1 MKCAPYA
8 YPLALLVI
16 SLVLSSPG
24 AAVAGEK
31 VASKV
36 ADDIIK
42 HGKARVLIL
51 MREPRLGEARSL
63 AAGSPASF
71 LQGVL
76 RLAAKNISQI
86 GSLPVA
92 SAEITADGLKGLR
105 DNPAVAGVF
114 DDTPMALA
122 LPKTVSGA
130 SPLDLLDVNPA
141 WNAGHKGQGQTVAIL
156 DSGVQYDHPY
166 LKGKL
171 VAEACFS
178 TPSSDVYKLKSACP
192 SGTDVSTVAGAGLPC
207 DGAIEGCDHGTHV
220 AGIAVGRKLDN
231 NGTILSGV
239 APEANLI
246 SIKIFTVF
254 SDPDVCGGPGSCI
267 RTFPSDQLRALSYVN
282 DTLAQKFPIA
292 AINMSVGGGRYE
304 SSCDT
309 ESPLTAVIQAL
320 RSKGIA
326 TAVASGNDHY
336 FNAISAPACVD
347 AAVSVGATFADKA
360 EVDTSYSNT
369 SPVVHFVAPGTDIV
383 SSLLTGYGAKS
394 GTSMATPHV
403 SGAFA
408 VLKSSY
414 SSGTVDAFESALRSS
429 GKKVLDPRTNTSLT
443 LIDVNAAVQSVG
455 RTLVAAATLSSAA
468 EASPRGML
476 RHSEG
481 NATAAGSR
489 RVIIH
494 VPAIV
499 LGALRELSRH
509 LGEGSVV
516 SCAGPNTY
524 IVEKREGISA
534 QSIGQIE
541 KMFGAGTRVYSDDPQ
556 KLQPGQAPAPVQ

>member
-1 MKCAPYA
+1 MRYA
-8 YPLALLVI
+8 FFARPLALLALA
-16 SLVLSSPG
+16 LVLSSPG
-24 AAVAGEK
+24 TAVAGDK
-31 VASKV
+31 VAGRV
-36 ADDIIK
+36 ADDITK
-42 HGKARVLIL
+42 HGKARVLIV

-105 DNPAVAGVF
+105 DNPSVAGVF
-114 DDTPMALA
+114 DDTPMALSI
-122 LPKTVSGA
+122 PKNVSGA
-130 SPLDLLDVNPA
+130 SPLDLLDVSAA
-141 WNAGHKGQGQTVAIL
+141 WSAGHKGQGQTIAIL
-156 DSGVQYDHPY
+156 DTGVQYDHPY

-178 TPSSDVYKLKSACP
+178 TPSSDVYKVKSACP
-192 SGTDVSTVAGAGLPC
+192 GGTDVSTVPGAGLPC
-207 DGAIEGCDHGTHV
+207 DAGIEGCDHGTHV
-220 AGIAVGRKLDN
+220 AGIAAGRKLDN
-231 NGTILSGV
+231 NGKTLSGV

-254 SDPDVCGGPGSCI
+254 SDPDVCGGTGSCI

-292 AINMSVGGGRYE
+292 AINMSVGSGRFE
-304 SSCDT
+304 SACDAD
-309 ESPLTAVIQAL
+309 SALTPVIQTL
-320 RSKGIA
+320 RSKGVA
-326 TAVASGNDHY
+326 TVVASGNDHF

-347 AAVSVGATFADKA
+347 SAVSVGATFPDKP

-369 SPVVHFVAPGTDIV
+369 SPIVHFVAPGTDIV
-383 SSLLTGYGAKS
+383 SSVISGFAAKS

-403 SGAFA
+403 AGAFA

-414 SSGTVDAFESALRSS
+414 SAGTVDAFESALRSS
-429 GKKVLDPRTNTSLT
+429 GKKVVDPRTNTSLT
-443 LIDVNAAVQSVG
+443 LIDVNGAVQSVG
-455 RTLVAAATLSSAA
+455 RTLVAAASFGAPAETSSRSVLKNGEGGAP
-468 EASPRGML
+468 SP
-476 RHSEG
+476 
-481 NATAAGSR
+481 AAGSR

-494 VPAIV
+494 VPAAL
-499 LGALRELSRH
+499 LGAIRELSRH
-509 LGEGSVV
+509 LGEGSIV
-516 SCAGPNTY
+516 SSAGPNTY
-524 IVEKREGISA
+524 IAEKREGISA

-541 KMFGAGTRVYSDDPQ
+541 KMFGAGTKVYSDDPQ
-556 KLQPGQAPAPVQ
+556 KLQPAAPQ